1 MQTIQYRKSK
11 ISEMKED
18 EYTKKPCQ
26 ESDLCNISYAEIFG
40 NFTQIFKAL
49 SGRRKPTETCF

>member
-1 MQTIQYRKSK
+1 
-11 ISEMKED
+11 MKED

-49 SGRRKPTETCF
+49 YGRRKPTETCF